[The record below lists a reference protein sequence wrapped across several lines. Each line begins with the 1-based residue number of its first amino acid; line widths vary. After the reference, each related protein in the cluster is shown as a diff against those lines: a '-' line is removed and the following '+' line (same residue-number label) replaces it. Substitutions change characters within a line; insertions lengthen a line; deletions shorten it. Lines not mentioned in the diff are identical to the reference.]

1 MVLKN
6 LHIYMNMESKNNI
19 REFATKSSGFQNV
32 NYGDNIVG
40 NSKPSVDSSRIN
52 QALLKDVSDAAKK
65 AGVDVTITT
74 AVSGHHGD
82 SQKATR
88 HDEGNAIDIAIV
100 NGKGF
105 SSKKSA
111 IKNGNYDA
119 IQSFV
124 EALVSMGYTKNSE
137 SGNDKAVLTFGF
149 PGHDNHVHVSRKSG
163 SNKNDTNVVVNK
175 PKSVGPVG
183 LTQNF
188 YKGEAKSNIDMII
201 GKMKNMGITNPM
213 VQAAILATIGK
224 ESGFIPQNEVPYTN
238 TDNSTI
244 RKIFSSTKGLSDRKL
259 DRLKKDPEDFFN
271 YVYGPEGAGPGLGN
285 TQRGDGYKY
294 RGRGFNQITG
304 RSNYKKYGF
313 ESNPD
318 DLNNPDG
325 AADAMLKFLAKEG
338 SSLND
343 RFKSAD
349 EALEFF
355 VTRNAG
361 GTPTERGENKAREV
375 LAKFQ
380 IGSEPGGDLAS
391 TTTSTPDKKEEK
403 KKSILDLFGLGGLDA
418 MIDLVK
424 GDEKSFASSYG
435 DIQKESVNEEVH
447 RIKDIM
453 KKIL

>member
-6 LHIYMNMESKNNI
+6 QHIYMDMESKNNI
-19 REFATKSSGFQNV
+19 REFATKSSGFKNV
-32 NYGDNIVG
+32 TYGDNIVG
-40 NSKPSVDSSRIN
+40 NSKPSVDSSKIN
-52 QALLKDVSDAAKK
+52 PALLKDISDAAQK

-74 AVSGHHGD
+74 AISGHHGD

-105 SSKKSA
+105 KSKNSA

-119 IQSFV
+119 IQRFV
-124 EALVSMGYTKNSE
+124 SELTSMGYVKNSE
-137 SGNDKAVLTFGF
+137 SGNDKSVLTFGF
-149 PGHDNHVHVSRKSG
+149 SGHDNHIHISRKSG
-163 SNKNDTNVVVNK
+163 SNKNNTNVVVNK
-175 PKSVGPVG
+175 PKSVG
-183 LTQNF
+183 LTQSF
-188 YKGEAKSNIDMII
+188 YKGPAKSNIDMII

-244 RKIFSSTKGLSDRKL
+244 RKIFSSTRSLSDRKL
-259 DRLKKDPEDFFN
+259 DRLKKNPENFFN
-271 YVYGPEGAGPGLGN
+271 YVYGPQGAGPGLGN

-304 RSNYKKYGF
+304 KSNYRKYGF

-318 DLNNPDG
+318 ELNDPDG

-338 SSLND
+338 SSLNN
-343 RFKSAD
+343 RFKSTD

-361 GTPTERGENKAREV
+361 GSPSERGESKAREV
-375 LAKFQ
+375 LSRFQ
-380 IGSEPGGDLAS
+380 IGSASGDDLA
-391 TTTSTPDKKEEK
+391 TSDSGNKEGK
-403 KKSILDLFGLGGLDA
+403 KKSILDLLGLGGLDA
-418 MIDLVK
+418 MIDLAR

-435 DIQKESVNEEVH
+435 GIQKENVNEEVH

>member
-1 MVLKN
+1 VGGSS
-6 LHIYMNMESKNNI
+6 SKNEI
-19 REFATKSSGFQNV
+19 
-32 NYGDNIVG
+32 
-40 NSKPSVDSSRIN
+40 PSVVKP
-52 QALLKDVSDAAKK
+52 AVAA
-65 AGVDVTITT
+65 
-74 AVSGHHGD
+74 
-82 SQKATR
+82 
-88 HDEGNAIDIAIV
+88 
-100 NGKGF
+100 
-105 SSKKSA
+105 
-111 IKNGNYDA
+111 
-119 IQSFV
+119 
-124 EALVSMGYTKNSE
+124 
-137 SGNDKAVLTFGF
+137 
-149 PGHDNHVHVSRKSG
+149 
-163 SNKNDTNVVVNK
+163 
-175 PKSVGPVG
+175 G
-183 LTQNF
+183 LTQTF

-213 VQAAILATIGK
+213 VQVAILATIGK

-304 RSNYKKYGF
+304 RSNYKKYGY

-318 DLNNPDG
+318 DLNDPDG

-361 GTPTERGENKAREV
+361 GTPTERGESKAREV
-375 LAKFQ
+375 LAKFNV
-380 IGSEPGGDLAS
+380 GSEPGGDL
-391 TTTSTPDKKEEK
+391 TTTSSTSTPDNKEGK
-403 KKSILDLFGLGGLDA
+403 KKSILDLLGLGGLDA

-435 DIQKESVNEEVH
+435 KVQKESVNEEVH

>member
-1 MVLKN
+1 M
-6 LHIYMNMESKNNI
+6 SKILNEVN
-19 REFATKSSGFQNV
+19 TMGFP
-32 NYGDNIVG
+32 VG
-40 NSKPSVDSSRIN
+40 PVDSGKVTTGGIGGDWDGSMPKALSIGKLASECTGKSNPLSSQKRSRVKTASGN
-52 QALLKDVSDAAKK
+52 VSDHFE
-65 AGVDVTITT
+65 G
-74 AVSGHHGD
+74 SD
-82 SQKATR
+82 SSY
-88 HDEGNAIDIAIV
+88 AIDIPAR
-100 NGKGF
+100 G
-105 SSKKSA
+105 
-111 IKNGNYDA
+111 
-119 IQSFV
+119 
-124 EALVSMGYTKNSE
+124 
-137 SGNDKAVLTFGF
+137 
-149 PGHDNHVHVSRKSG
+149 KSG
-163 SNKNDTNVVVNK
+163 DRLLACIMEKWNGGSNSNYKGGEWLNVNVGGYRYQFGWRVAGHYDHIHVGVKRVGGSSSQDQQPTPVK
-175 PKSVGPVG
+175 PTVAAG
-183 LTQNF
+183 LTQTF

-213 VQAAILATIGK
+213 VQAGILATIGK

-304 RSNYKKYGF
+304 RSNYRKYGF

-361 GTPTERGENKAREV
+361 GTPTERGESKAREV
-375 LAKFQ
+375 LSKFK
-380 IGSEPGGDLAS
+380 IGTDSGSDI
-391 TTTSTPDKKEEK
+391 TTDTDSVKPDGK
-403 KKSILDLFGLGGLDA
+403 KKSIFSLFGLGDLDS
-418 MIDLVK
+418 MIDFVK
-424 GDEKSFASSYG
+424 GDEKAFEKSFKG
-435 DIQKESVNEEVH
+435 VQKESVNEEVH